1 MRKTTFLV
9 FLSIALL
16 TASIVYGEEKM
27 EQNIETNK
35 TNYKK
40 AAFAGG
46 CFWCMQGPFD
56 RLGGVIDTDVGYTG
70 GEIENPK
77 YEEVA
82 SGRTKHAEAII
93 VTYDPD
99 KIGYEQ
105 LLDVFWMNID
115 PTDDGGQFA
124 DRGYQYRTAIFYH
137 NEEQKALAEAS
148 KGRLE
153 KSGKFKKPIVTNIE
167 PANEFYRG
175 EEYHQEYYKKNPIK
189 YKLYKYGSGRGPYL
203 EQKWGKETED

>member
-1 MRKTTFLV
+1 MRKITFLV

-16 TASIVYGEEKM
+16 TAGIVYGEEEM
-27 EQNIETNK
+27 EQNIENNK

-40 AAFAGG
+40 ATFAGG

-56 RLGGVIDTDVGYTG
+56 RLDGVIDTDVGYTG
-70 GEIENPK
+70 GKIENPK

-82 SGRTKHAEAII
+82 SGRTKHAEALI

-148 KGRLE
+148 KERLE

-167 PANEFYRG
+167 PASEFYRG
-175 EEYHQEYYKKNPIK
+175 EEYHQEYYKKNPIR
-189 YKLYKYGSGRGPYL
+189 YKLYKYGSGRGAYL